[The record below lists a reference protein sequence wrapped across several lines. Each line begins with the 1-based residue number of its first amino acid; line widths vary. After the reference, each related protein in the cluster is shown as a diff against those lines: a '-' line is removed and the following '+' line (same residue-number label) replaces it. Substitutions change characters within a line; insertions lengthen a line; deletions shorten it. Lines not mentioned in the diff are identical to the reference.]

1 MSAHGSKIRHQ
12 LSFWALTAI
21 WSSLVLIFAW
31 VPAYPVFGTS
41 AVITVA
47 SIIST
52 ALTAPI
58 LGPAWGTLAGFAYGF
73 FSPYVNPSTSIGVL
87 TFLRFNSWRSHERA
101 CPVQP
106 LEVSG
111 VDLSAQI
118 AIWFLHPFAWYQA
131 MPIVTWEYWLAM
143 ALIVV
148 PPVRKRILS
157 AFRSRNPAS
166 LPIALWCLAW
176 IAQVGGE
183 VATGNNIGVWVNG
196 WGVPS
201 MYMYW
206 ALLTIYYAIAD
217 SLGCL
222 AGALIGTA
230 VLVTL
235 KSAKMRILAI
245 DLAESKTE
253 H

>member
-1 MSAHGSKIRHQ
+1 MVQRYVTNSV
-12 LSFWALTAI
+12 FVALTAI

-47 SIIST
+47 SIVST

-87 TFLRFNSWRSHERA
+87 TFLAPTMAALMSGLVLFNRWKEA
-101 CPVQP
+101 A
-106 LEVSG
+106 LI
-111 VDLSAQI
+111 LSAQI

-143 ALIVV
+143 ALIIV

-176 IAQVGGE
+176 IARVGGE
-183 VATGNNIGVWVNG
+183 VVTGNNIGVWVNG

-201 MYMYW
+201 MYMFW
-206 ALLTIYYAIAD
+206 APLTIYYAIAD

-245 DLAESKTE
+245 DLVESKTE